1 MQTNHIE
8 TLKINEMYSII
19 RFIALEYAAKN
30 GSYSKMYLYVDHK
43 GYPILI
49 STTKIFIFKES
60 VRIYYLPVKHLI
72 LYCLYKQYNIEN
84 HLGILLHVT
93 RLLERKSEEFFA
105 KELGIDIPT
114 YQALEF
120 QTISKTGY
128 IKKTHGNRYYEL
140 TTNLILH
147 KLNIPESELEIHLED
162 YHDLWWIQ

>member
-30 GSYSKMYLYVDHK
+30 GPYSKMYLYVDHK

-60 VRIYYLPVKHLI
+60 VKTYYLPVKHLI

-84 HLGILLHVT
+84 HLGILLYIT
-93 RLLERKSEEFFA
+93 RLLERKSAEAIA
-105 KELGIDIPT
+105 KDLGIEIQT
-114 YQALEF
+114 YRNIENNIITNA
-120 QTISKTGY
+120 KY
-128 IKKTHGNRYYEL
+128 IKTIHGKRYYEL
-140 TTNLILH
+140 TSTLILE
-147 KLNIPESELEIHLED
+147 KLNIPESELEINLED
-162 YHDLWWIQ
+162 YYELWWI